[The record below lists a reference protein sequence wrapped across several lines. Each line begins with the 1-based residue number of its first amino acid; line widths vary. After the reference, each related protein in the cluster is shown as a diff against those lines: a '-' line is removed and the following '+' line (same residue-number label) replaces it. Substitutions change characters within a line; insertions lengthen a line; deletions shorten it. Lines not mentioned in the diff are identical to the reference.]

1 MLLGV
6 EVVGLSRRGITSL
19 LAATIRLSVRRRLT
33 IWLRIV
39 RASLDVRLVLDVSC
53 LNDDDLLAAARKE
66 ATPDKQTKEKSNG
79 DKATRFN
86 VVLSAVSDD
95 RNHIGNPCNHPDNV
109 QNNASRA
116 AVTSINDNAG
126 GTVIVRI
133 VNIAV
138 IVAERIWVRVGAFK

>member
-6 EVVGLSRRGITSL
+6 EVDGLNRRGITSL
-19 LAATIRLSVRRRLT
+19 LAATIRLSVRRLT

-53 LNDDDLLAAARKE
+53 LNDDELLAAARNE
-66 ATPDKQTKEKSNG
+66 ATPDKPTKEKSNG

-109 QNNASRA
+109 QNNASCA
-116 AVTSINDNAG
+116 AVRINDNVG
-126 GTVIVRI
+126 GTVIVSV

-138 IVAERIWVRVGAFK
+138 IVAERIRVRVGA